1 MKRPIYMDDLSEGE
15 VCALYSQ
22 LLETAEFERD
32 LRRENGSGD
41 VSCSGNERTGDKR

>member
-1 MKRPIYMDDLSEGE
+1 MKRPIYIDDLSEGD

-41 VSCSGNERTGDKR
+41 VSLSNNDGTGKD